1 MTLVAV
7 VVALSAAASASAS
20 TSIQIGLVD
29 TSEAIG
35 NTPRFSNTMQTLRPQ
50 IVRVTLFWGGVLGVA
65 RERPDDG
72 TNPEDP
78 AYEWDRYDAAVL
90 AASNRGVKVLFTIF
104 GTPWWANGGLPQN
117 KAPQNFNR
125 LREFSFAAAF
135 RYSGRYQRPDG
146 VVLPRVSLWTA
157 WNEPNL
163 PLGLKPQWRKIHGR
177 WVIQSARDYARIC
190 NAIYEGIHLTLL
202 RGQRVACGV
211 TSPRGNNAPAT
222 KRPSTSPI
230 GFLRAAHAA
239 GMREFDAYA
248 HHPYAGDPKYRPSA
262 KPRNPRAITMG
273 NIGKLVREV
282 TELYGDKPI
291 WITEY
296 GYETSPPDL
305 VFGVSWDRQAR
316 YMREAYGIARRNPRI
331 EMMLWFLV
339 RDEGRETGWQSGLVS
354 AAGRRKPAFFEFQR
368 LAESIRLNQL
378 RILKRKPQ
386 FERDSFVRRIVED
399 SQAEVSMRDWIALA
413 PHLRT

>member
-1 MTLVAV
+1 
-7 VVALSAAASASAS
+7 
-20 TSIQIGLVD
+20 
-29 TSEAIG
+29 
-35 NTPRFSNTMQTLRPQ
+35 
-50 IVRVTLFWGGVLGVA
+50 
-65 RERPDDG
+65 
-72 TNPEDP
+72 
-78 AYEWDRYDAAVL
+78 
-90 AASNRGVKVLFTIF
+90 
-104 GTPWWANGGLPQN
+104 
-117 KAPQNFNR
+117 
-125 LREFSFAAAF
+125 
-135 RYSGRYQRPDG
+135 
-146 VVLPRVSLWTA
+146 
-157 WNEPNL
+157 
-163 PLGLKPQWRKIHGR
+163 
-177 WVIQSARDYARIC
+177 
-190 NAIYEGIHLTLL
+190 
-202 RGQRVACGV
+202 
-211 TSPRGNNAPAT
+211 
-222 KRPSTSPI
+222 
-230 GFLRAAHAA
+230 
-239 GMREFDAYA
+239 MREFDAYA